1 MRANKIYEALA
12 GERALLIVTHNDP
25 DPDAIASAI
34 GLGYLLEKVHAIS
47 VRIAYRGIVCRAENK
62 ALLQFMGDPLI
73 NLDEDLLSIGT
84 PIALVDT
91 QPGAGNQP
99 LPADLTPS
107 VVIDHHP
114 LREETNQVGY
124 ADVRPEIGA
133 TSSIIYEYLHET
145 DLKLP
150 QKLATALFYGIK
162 TDTKGLVRSASPLD
176 VDAYFYLQSRIDI
189 PALIK
194 IESAQVPAD
203 YFKSY
208 ARALS
213 TARVYEDVLLLYI
226 GRMDYPD
233 LGAEIAD
240 LLMRLEGTK
249 WVICAGVYQN
259 ELILSLRSRATRRG
273 AGMLAREIV
282 GSLGEAGGHGNMAAG
297 HILLNDED
305 PEKLVNEMFSKALGI
320 VKGGRVIEGIPLI

>member
-1 MRANKIYEALA
+1 MTVDQIFKALA
-12 GERALLIVTHNDP
+12 GQQEVLVIMHNDP
-25 DPDAIASAI
+25 DPDAIASAV
-34 GLGYLLEKVHAIS
+34 GLGYMLEKAEGIDVH
-47 VRIAYRGIVCRAENK
+47 IAYRGVIGRAENR
-62 ALLQFMGDPLI
+62 ALSKYIGAHFI
-73 NLDEDLLSIGT
+73 KLDEDLLEAEK

-99 LPADLTPS
+99 LPPNLTPEI
-107 VVIDHHP
+107 VVDHHS
-114 LREETNQVGY
+114 LREETSLASY

-133 TSSIIYEYLHET
+133 TSSIILEYLRAT
-145 DLKLP
+145 NLRLP
-150 QKLATALFYGIK
+150 KKIATALFYGIK
-162 TDTKGLVRSASPLD
+162 TDTKGLVRSTSPLD
-176 VDAYFYLQSRIDI
+176 VDAYFYLQSRIDV

-213 TARVYEDVLLLYI
+213 AARVYGDVLLLYI
-226 GRMDYPD
+226 GRMEYPD

-249 WVICAGVYQN
+249 WVICAGVYQK
-259 ELILSLRSRATRRG
+259 ELILSLRSRATRLG
-273 AGMLAREIV
+273 AGLLAREIV

-297 HILLNDED
+297 HISLNDAD
-305 PEKLVNEMFSKALGI
+305 PQKLVDELFFKALII
-320 VKGGRVIEGIPLI
+320 VKGRKISEGTPLI